1 MSVLGAIL
9 GKRTW
14 LGAGAILL
22 SAAGGC
28 ALGALL
34 MVKGVLPETGTL
46 AWSCGCWVLA
56 SFAGARLAIRGRGE
70 GTLPAALAAALAAYP
85 LAWLAGVALGDPS
98 FRGGRPVSDCR
109 PVCGRRGGG
118 AAGQREAPEKAPGPP
133 RTDPE
138 ARKAEI
144 GHGENHENAP
154 AAKKHL
160 TPDYTDRDHL

>member
-34 MVKGVLPETGTL
+34 VVKGVLPETGTL

-56 SFAGARLAIRGRGE
+56 SFAGARLAIRGRRE

-85 LAWLAGVALGDPS
+85 LAWLGDPS
-98 FRGGRPVSDCR
+98 FREGGLYLTAALFAGAAAAGLLGSGRPR
-109 PVCGRRGGG
+109 KKRRDP
-118 AAGQREAPEKAPGPP
+118 RAPIRKP
-133 RTDPE
+133 
-138 ARKAEI
+138 ARRK
-144 GHGENHENAP
+144 
-154 AAKKHL
+154 
-160 TPDYTDRDHL
+160 

>member
-28 ALGALL
+28 ALGGAADGEGGAAGNRDIGLELWLL
-34 MVKGVLPETGTL
+34 GAGILRRGTSGHPGQGRGDPASGVGSGSGCVPTGMAGRRRSGRPVLP
-46 AWSCGCWVLA
+46 
-56 SFAGARLAIRGRGE
+56 
-70 GTLPAALAAALAAYP
+70 
-85 LAWLAGVALGDPS
+85 
-98 FRGGRPVSDCR
+98 GGRPVSDCR

>member
-22 SAAGGC
+22 SVLRLVLSG
-28 ALGALL
+28 LMGALL
-34 MVKGVLPETGTL
+34 VVKGVLPETGTL

-98 FRGGRPVSDCR
+98 FREGGLYLTAALFAGAAAAGLLGSGRPR
-109 PVCGRRGGG
+109 KKRRDP
-118 AAGQREAPEKAPGPP
+118 RAPIRKP
-133 RTDPE
+133 
-138 ARKAEI
+138 ARRK
-144 GHGENHENAP
+144 
-154 AAKKHL
+154 
-160 TPDYTDRDHL
+160 

>member
-98 FRGGRPVSDCR
+98 FREGGLYLTAALFA
-109 PVCGRRGGG
+109 G
-118 AAGQREAPEKAPGPP
+118 AAAAGLQGQREAPEKAPGPP

-138 ARKAEI
+138 AREAEI

>member
-34 MVKGVLPETGTL
+34 VVKGVRPEPGTW
-46 AWSCGCWVLA
+46 AGCCGGGGRPP
-56 SFAGARLAIRGRGE
+56 SAGARRPTRGRGP

-98 FRGGRPVSDCR
+98 FREGGLYLTAALFAGAAAAGLLGSGRPR
-109 PVCGRRGGG
+109 KKRRDP
-118 AAGQREAPEKAPGPP
+118 RAPIRKP
-133 RTDPE
+133 
-138 ARKAEI
+138 ARRK
-144 GHGENHENAP
+144 
-154 AAKKHL
+154 
-160 TPDYTDRDHL
+160 

>member
-34 MVKGVLPETGTL
+34 VVKGVLPETGTL

-70 GTLPAALAAALAAYP
+70 GTLPS
-85 LAWLAGVALGDPS
+85 GVGS
-98 FRGGRPVSDCR
+98 GSGCVS
-109 PVCGRRGGG
+109 
-118 AAGQREAPEKAPGPP
+118 A
-133 RTDPE
+133 
-138 ARKAEI
+138 
-144 GHGENHENAP
+144 GHGWQASLWETRP
-154 AAKKHL
+154 SGRAACI
-160 TPDYTDRDHL
+160 

>member
-14 LGAGAILL
+14 LGACAILL

-34 MVKGVLPETGTL
+34 VVKGVLPETGTL

-98 FRGGRPVSDCR
+98 FREGGLYLTAALFAGAAAAGLLGSGRPR
-109 PVCGRRGGG
+109 KKRRDP
-118 AAGQREAPEKAPGPP
+118 RAPI
-133 RTDPE
+133 
-138 ARKAEI
+138 RK
-144 GHGENHENAP
+144 P
-154 AAKKHL
+154 TRRK
-160 TPDYTDRDHL
+160 